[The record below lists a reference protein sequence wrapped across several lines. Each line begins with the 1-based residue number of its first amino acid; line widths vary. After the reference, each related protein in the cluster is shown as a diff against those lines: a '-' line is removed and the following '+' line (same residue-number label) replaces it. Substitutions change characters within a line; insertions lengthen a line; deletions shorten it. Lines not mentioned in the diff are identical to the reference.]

1 MRGRHSSPGREGF
14 AGSGDSSI
22 SLFDAGLVELGYE
35 FLSRGVQ
42 HGQGHRAIETRR
54 RLKARGS
61 PADQGGMS
69 SGTGYD
75 PKIIERFADQL
86 LRKADTVRVGC
97 AVGGGIFGVFV
108 GAVPL
113 TPLKSV
119 WGLPAGFGVATII
132 VGALVGILIGYVI
145 GEGRA
150 FRFRVQAQSAIF
162 QLEIERRVSSAVAEA
177 VATAV
182 AQTPP
187 AAEAP
192 VIAPSPMAAPS
203 PPAVSPVSE
212 PPPRPAESLLR
223 PPGPSLPP
231 VSPSPDEP
239 PLIPAA
245 SG

>member
-1 MRGRHSSPGREGF
+1 MCLKPG
-14 AGSGDSSI
+14 A
-22 SLFDAGLVELGYE
+22 
-35 FLSRGVQ
+35 SR
-42 HGQGHRAIETRR
+42 
-54 RLKARGS
+54 
-61 PADQGGMS
+61 ADLRSM

-119 WGLPAGFGVATII
+119 WGVPPGFGIATVI
-132 VGALVGILIGYVI
+132 VGALLGILVGYVI

-177 VATAV
+177 VASATAAQPIQVVQPAPV
-182 AQTPP
+182 AVPEPEEVEPSVSPASPAPVADEPP
-187 AAEAP
+187 AL
-192 VIAPSPMAAPS
+192 
-203 PPAVSPVSE
+203 PPLSPVFSQPESTVAEREDESNPE
-212 PPPRPAESLLR
+212 PEREPRRETIRPVEPLLR
-223 PPGPSLPP
+223 PPGAPAPP
-231 VSPSPDEP
+231 VSPTPDEP
-239 PLIPAA
+239 PLSPAA
-245 SG
+245 NG